1 MREIRRRIKQLEGRV
16 RKDVQEVYIIEALDL
31 TEKELEAKIEK
42 ITQHNPKAIF
52 LIDDIPEEG

>member
-16 RKDVQEVYIIEALDL
+16 SKPVQEVYIIEALDL
-31 TEKELEAKIEK
+31 TEKELEAEIEK